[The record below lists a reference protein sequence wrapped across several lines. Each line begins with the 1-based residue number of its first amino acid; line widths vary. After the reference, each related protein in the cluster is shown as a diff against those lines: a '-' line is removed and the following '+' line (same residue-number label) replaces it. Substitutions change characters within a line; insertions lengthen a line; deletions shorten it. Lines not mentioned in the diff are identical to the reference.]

1 MPDIHITKRALADAL
16 KSLMSEMPFDKI
28 TVTQICDRC
37 SMNRKSFYYHF
48 KDKYEL
54 VNWIFDTEILALI
67 EQESLYSLQPHNHS
81 LEQILQN
88 HETFSSSTADYHAGL
103 DLVCEYFYQ
112 NRHFYRAALQIHG
125 QNSFTDHFRSFLQP
139 ILKYRLESLFQQYSQ
154 KPVKKQYLTFYV
166 DILTDT
172 FLIAM
177 ERWVKE
183 KDAMPADEFV
193 SMLFTLVYNASFAL
207 SQEYSLKTTNP
218 NILKQDI
225 TC

>member
-48 KDKYEL
+48 KDKYDL

-88 HETFSSSTADYHAGL
+88 HETFSSSTADYHAVL
-103 DLVCEYFYQ
+103 DLFCEYFYQ

-125 QNSFTDHFRSFLQP
+125 QNSFTDHLRSFLQP
-139 ILKYRLESLFQQYSQ
+139 ILKYRLETLFQQYSQ

>member
-48 KDKYEL
+48 KDKYDL

-112 NRHFYRAALQIHG
+112 NRHFYRAALQILG
-125 QNSFTDHFRSFLQP
+125 QNSITDHFRSFLQP
-139 ILKYRLESLFQQYSQ
+139 ILKYRLETLFQQYSQ

-166 DILTDT
+166 DFLTDS
-172 FLIAM
+172 FLIAL

>member
-48 KDKYEL
+48 KDKYDL

-103 DLVCEYFYQ
+103 DLFCEYFYQ

-139 ILKYRLESLFQQYSQ
+139 ILKYRLQQYSQ

>member
-48 KDKYEL
+48 KDKYDL

-125 QNSFTDHFRSFLQP
+125 QNSFTDHLRSFLQP
-139 ILKYRLESLFQQYSQ
+139 ILKYRLETLFQQYSQ